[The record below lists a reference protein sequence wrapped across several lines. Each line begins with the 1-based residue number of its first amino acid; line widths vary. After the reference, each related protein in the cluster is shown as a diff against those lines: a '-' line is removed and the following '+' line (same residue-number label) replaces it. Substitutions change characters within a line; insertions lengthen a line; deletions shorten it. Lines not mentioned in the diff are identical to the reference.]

1 MKTITPTACGI
12 AAVLSLGSAAADAPW
27 DEDELEAGELPFSEA
42 ELFFE
47 LNDTDGDLGIHSLID
62 GEPWSSIEIR
72 SPANQRILSVRNS
85 GELRDQGLTEIF
97 FESSEPPFDELDPL
111 TFFARFPE
119 GTYEAEGR
127 TLDGLEL
134 DSELELTHVMPAPPV
149 TFVNGAAQGNQCDD
163 EEPGYD
169 APAVSPPVTIS
180 WLPVTTSHPDTD
192 GAGAGVNPPVPV
204 TIHNYEVVV
213 EAEFDIG
220 DDEFTSVLSI
230 ILPPD
235 TTAFDVPASITSLS
249 DSFKYEVL
257 ARERSFNQT
266 AVESCYEID

>member
-1 MKTITPTACGI
+1 MDFADESEDEEKIDALPKHRARTYRYDPTVL
-12 AAVLSLGSAAADAPW
+12 AAHADCNTTNEDAAD
-27 DEDELEAGELPFSEA
+27 ELKAKVCIP
-42 ELFFE
+42 
-47 LNDTDGDLGIHSLID
+47 T
-62 GEPWSSIEIR
+62 
-72 SPANQRILSVRNS
+72 
-85 GELRDQGLTEIF
+85 
-97 FESSEPPFDELDPL
+97 
-111 TFFARFPE
+111 E
-119 GTYEAEGR
+119 GTEEDITESEG
-127 TLDGLEL
+127 
-134 DSELELTHVMPAPPV
+134 
-149 TFVNGAAQGNQCDD
+149 QCDD

-180 WLPVTTSHPDTD
+180 WLPVTMSHPDTD

-230 ILPPD
+230 ILPPG

-257 ARERSFNQT
+257 AREQSFNQT